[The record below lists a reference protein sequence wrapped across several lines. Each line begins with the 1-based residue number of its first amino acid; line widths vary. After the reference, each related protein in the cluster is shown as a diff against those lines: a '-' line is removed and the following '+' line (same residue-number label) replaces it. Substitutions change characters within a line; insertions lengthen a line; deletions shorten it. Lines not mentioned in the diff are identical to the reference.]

1 MPSYDYRCE
10 ANGQVIEVQH
20 SMSLKLNTW
29 GELAAMA
36 GLDLGA
42 TAADAPVE
50 RLITGGGVV
59 SSKALK
65 NALPPCQ
72 LGEGCGGC
80 GA

>member
-1 MPSYDYRCE
+1 MPTYDYRCN

-20 SMSLKLNTW
+20 SMQIKLATW

-36 GLDLGA
+36 NLDLGDTPA
-42 TAADAPVE
+42 ETPVE
-50 RLITGGGVV
+50 RLVTGGSVV
-59 SSKALK
+59 SAKALK

-80 GA
+80 GS